1 MANATKKKFSF
12 VNIVFFVIFG
22 VLTGVLWAYLC
33 PIPLIPGAV
42 HFRTFAFIIPV
53 IGYLFGPVTGFF
65 AGYIGTIVWA
75 LLSGNF
81 IALHS
86 PLTDGITV
94 GLSAALPALIHL
106 KGGKVDLMSLLE
118 KGKKGKFIGVSLLWS
133 LLFGV
138 LMILTTSL
146 SLSYFAGLDYWFC
159 VIWIGI
165 ADVVPIALT
174 PFIVMWLAPLMKNVR
189 TLVPYV

>member
-94 GLSAALPALIHL
+94 GLSAALPALLHL

-118 KGKKGKFIGVSLLWS
+118 KGKKGKFIGVSLFWS
-133 LLFGV
+133 VLFGV

>member
-118 KGKKGKFIGVSLLWS
+118 KGKKGKFIGLSLFWS
-133 LLFGV
+133 VLFGV

>member
-133 LLFGV
+133 VLFGV

>member
-33 PIPLIPGAV
+33 PIPLIPAGV

-65 AGYIGTIVWA
+65 SGYIGTIVWA

>member
-1 MANATKKKFSF
+1 MKKKLSF
-12 VNIVFFVIFG
+12 VNIVFFVVFG

-42 HFRTFAFIIPV
+42 HFRIFAFIPV
-53 IGYLFGPVTGFF
+53 AIGYLFGPVTGFF
-65 AGYIGTIVWA
+65 SGYIGTVVWA
-75 LLSGNF
+75 LLSGSF
-81 IALHS
+81 IPLHS

-106 KGGKVDLMSLLE
+106 RAGKTDLLSVIE
-118 KGKKGKFIGVSLLWS
+118 KGKGKFIGVSLLWS

-138 LMILTTSL
+138 LMILTTSI
-146 SLSYFAGLDYWFC
+146 SLSYFTEFTYVYCIF
-159 VIWIGI
+159 WIGI

-174 PFIVMWLAPLMKNVR
+174 PFVILLLAKRMKNIR
-189 TLVPYV
+189 NIVPYV

>member
-53 IGYLFGPVTGFF
+53 IGYLFGPITGFF
-65 AGYIGTIVWA
+65 SGYIGTIVWA

-118 KGKKGKFIGVSLLWS
+118 KGKKGKFIGVSMFWS

-138 LMILTTSL
+138 LMILSTSL
-146 SLSYFAGLDYWFC
+146 SLSYFAGLDYWYC
-159 VIWIGI
+159 VVWIGI

>member
-42 HFRTFAFIIPV
+42 HLRTFAFIIPV